1 MLKECEADPGA
12 AEDSAKEKISKAKH
26 ILDELSAAIR
36 DTKTESF
43 TEKMRIESEF
53 NIGLSKNLVPWIDDM
68 EKQSQ
73 KPLEKPENFEH
84 AREIERGAVVFAKE
98 VRRANK
104 LLGTLEAGVEQ
115 LPDRKMWAGQ
125 QLDEQKLRF
134 KNIATV
140 AATRV
145 ETTRD
150 LLVNWNF
157 FLETKGES
165 NNLDDCIIVLT
176 IPALHSILIHYKC
189 VPFDRMNIAGFKLN
203 QFPAQTSIWF
213 FIFFR

>member
-1 MLKECEADPGA
+1 MCSSQWMYRPYLNLDQ
-12 AEDSAKEKISKAKH
+12 SLSKAKH

-115 LPDRKMWAGQ
+115 LPDRKMWASQ

-176 IPALHSILIHYKC
+176 TKIHSILIHYKC
-189 VPFDRMNIAGFKLN
+189 VPSLILC
-203 QFPAQTSIWF
+203 
-213 FIFFR
+213 

>member
-165 NNLDDCIIVLT
+165 NNLGDYIIIVLT
-176 IPALHSILIHYKC
+176 T
-189 VPFDRMNIAGFKLN
+189 GFTFNLY
-203 QFPAQTSIWF
+203 SL
-213 FIFFR
+213 